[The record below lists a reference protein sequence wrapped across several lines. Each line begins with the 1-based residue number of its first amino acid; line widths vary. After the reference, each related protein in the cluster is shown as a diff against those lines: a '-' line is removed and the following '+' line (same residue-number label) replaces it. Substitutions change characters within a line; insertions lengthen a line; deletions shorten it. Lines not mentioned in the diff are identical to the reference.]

1 MGLKTL
7 GLGKRPKNVLYFF
20 SVISGNKVRDGSYRY
35 EYYFSRNTEKY
46 MICEDYSSKRIHK
59 LNLLQ
64 QVNVFKFIIGTAV
77 T

>member
-20 SVISGNKVRDGSYRY
+20 SVISGNIVHVGSFSY

-46 MICEDYSSKRIHK
+46 VICVDYSSKPIHE

-64 QVNVFKFIIGTAV
+64 
-77 T
+77 